1 MTIKHPADV
10 LPPAACLRSTTA
22 QPGSA
27 FTLYTHKATRTRVLP
42 EYFHLNQRRQRHD
55 NRCTPRAYSP
65 MPPRVCRLG
74 CAASGV
80 PPRVYRLGCTAS
92 GVPRIVAPH
101 AGGCKL
107 RGVFEMGAVDQIDSK
122 CPPLGSASASSG
134 QLGTPRKRAGRPTG
148 RQATASDQHAQSAPL
163 AVQLGFCA
171 SSGRAWRLWAARV
184 L

>member
-1 MTIKHPADV
+1 MLLSAV
-10 LPPAACLRSTTA
+10 LVRLSRPPFSLGIRGPAARCVRSTTA

-80 PPRVYRLGCTAS
+80 PPRVYRLGCTAYR
-92 GVPRIVAPH
+92 GTPCRRLQVARS
-101 AGGCKL
+101 L
-107 RGVFEMGAVDQIDSK
+107 RDGRRRPACSE
-122 CPPLGSASASSG
+122 CPLGSAARLLCLLGARLAALGSSG
-134 QLGTPRKRAGRPTG
+134 AL
-148 RQATASDQHAQSAPL
+148 ASRLHAVDQHGQSGP
-163 AVQLGFCA
+163 
-171 SSGRAWRLWAARV
+171 
-184 L
+184 

>member
-42 EYFHLNQRRQRHD
+42 EYFYLNQRRQRHD

-74 CAASGV
+74 YAASGV
-80 PPRVYRLGCTAS
+80 PPRVYRVSWHPMQAAAS
-92 GVPRIVAPH
+92 CAESSRWARSTSMLKVP
-101 AGGCKL
+101 
-107 RGVFEMGAVDQIDSK
+107 
-122 CPPLGSASASSG
+122 PPLAAPLPPQGSLALPGRGQAGPLGAKPLPRTSMLRVPPWQCSSAFVPPRGAPGGSG
-134 QLGTPRKRAGRPTG
+134 QLG
-148 RQATASDQHAQSAPL
+148 
-163 AVQLGFCA
+163 C
-171 SSGRAWRLWAARV
+171 SS
-184 L
+184 